1 MAQCL
6 SRFHVTHFIKSYKLN
21 REFQENGW
29 TKCRIMMHGW
39 KPGDENDSLHSQDT
53 SLLDDIAVTH
63 VVNSLLSFDFLSTES
78 GYGRYA
84 SFHALQEEKYGE

>member
-1 MAQCL
+1 
-6 SRFHVTHFIKSYKLN
+6 
-21 REFQENGW
+21 
-29 TKCRIMMHGW
+29 MMHSW